1 METILL
7 SAAKNDV
14 GSCDD
19 TINDVVADFNGDLEQ
34 RELMRN
40 LALPKNII
48 TGYEITLN
56 TLRGESVRVLLCLST
71 SVNAVI
77 VCCSCYI
84 SYTSVL
90 SFSVLHLVKTNLRTT
105 MKQD

>member
-40 LALPKNII
+40 LALLKNII

-56 TLRGESVRVLLCLST
+56 TLRGESFRVCCVYPQVLLRLLFVVPTTSAILVNCLSLCF
-71 SVNAVI
+71 I
-77 VCCSCYI
+77 
-84 SYTSVL
+84 L
-90 SFSVLHLVKTNLRTT
+90 
-105 MKQD
+105 

>member
-1 METILL
+1 MEKLIADFLQAVCQNGNDFV

-40 LALPKNII
+40 LALLKNII
-48 TGYEITLN
+48 TGYEITLK
-56 TLRGESVRVLLCLST
+56 EYCCVYPQVLLRLLLVVPATSAILVNCLSLCF
-71 SVNAVI
+71 I
-77 VCCSCYI
+77 
-84 SYTSVL
+84 L
-90 SFSVLHLVKTNLRTT
+90 
-105 MKQD
+105 